1 MFKQKER
8 IHSAIIFFSDLILTG
23 LAFLTA
29 FWTRD
34 ALYSYFP
41 QGRIDVFFEA
51 HLELL
56 ILILL
61 LWAVL
66 FLFFHLYDTFRRKT
80 PIQELYAV
88 IKVILIGM
96 LIIGFGVFVLRF
108 FMISRIAMVLFAF
121 WNLFFLFGERLVI
134 RKIIKYRRFKGWGLL
149 NILVVGTGKEA
160 EKIAEVIQQQHHW
173 NLRLLGFVSVDP
185 EQQERTIQGYPVMG
199 ETRNFLQI
207 IHENVVDEVIFAVP
221 RESLEGLEGLFLL
234 CEEQG
239 IKTRI
244 TLNFFPHS
252 FSKILLEKL
261 QDIPLLTF
269 STTPTDEVGLL
280 LKRAVDIA
288 VSLIGLLLL
297 SPLFLIVSL
306 LIKITSEGPIFF
318 KQERGGLYSRK
329 FMMYKFRSMT
339 VDAEEKKADLRYLNE
354 MDGPIF
360 KIRNDPRVTSVGKW
374 LRKASIDEI
383 PQLVNVLKGDMS
395 LVGPR
400 PHPVEEVKE
409 YTTWQKRR
417 LSMRPGITGLWQVG
431 GRSSTTFAE
440 SMKHDLDYIDNWSLW
455 LDLKILSKTLPAV
468 LSSRGAS

>member
-8 IHSAIIFFSDLILTG
+8 IHSAIIFFADLVLTG
-23 LAFLTA
+23 LAFLAA

-34 ALYSYFP
+34 VLYSYFP
-41 QGRIDVFFEA
+41 LGRIDVFFEA

-56 ILILL
+56 ILILPS
-61 LWAVL
+61 WAIL
-66 FLFFHLYDTFRRKT
+66 FLIFRLYDTFRRKT
-80 PIQELYAV
+80 VIQELYAV
-88 IKVILIGM
+88 IKVILMGM

-108 FMISRIAMVLFAF
+108 FMISRVAMILFAF

-134 RKIIKYRRFKGWGLL
+134 RKIIKYRRFKGWGFL

-160 EKIAEVIQQQHHW
+160 EKIAEVIRQQHHW
-173 NLRLLGFVSVDP
+173 NLRLLGFVSVNP
-185 EQQERTIQGYPVMG
+185 EQQETIIQGYPVLG
-199 ETRNFLQI
+199 EKGNFLEI
-207 IHENVVDEVIFAVP
+207 IHGNVVDEVIFAVS
-221 RESLEGLEGLFLL
+221 RENLEDLGGLFLL

-239 IKTRI
+239 IKTRV

-269 STTPTDEVGLL
+269 STTPTDELGLL
-280 LKRAVDIA
+280 LKRAIDLV
-288 VSLIGLLLL
+288 VSLSGLLLL

-306 LIKITSEGPIFF
+306 LIKMTSEGPIFF
-318 KQERGGLYSRK
+318 KQERGGLYFRR
-329 FMMYKFRSMT
+329 FVMYKFRSMT
-339 VDAEEKKADLRYLNE
+339 ADAEEKKAELRHLNE

-360 KIRNDPRVTSVGKW
+360 KIRDDPRVTGIGKW
-374 LRKASIDEI
+374 LRKTSIDEI
-383 PQLVNVLKGDMS
+383 PQLINVLKGDMS

-431 GRSSTTFAE
+431 GRSNTTFAE